1 MYGDGSCANTVACVY
16 GQHTYLSCVSTV
28 ARVYG
33 QNTDLSVSQVMAEKP
48 ASWKKLSAI
57 SQASANPGT
66 MAVKMQRSYHRMDED
81 ETEVDP
87 DDISKGLVG
96 LLFHSYLHHGHLSH
110 PSWSPLMVTPHGHLS
125 HPSWSPSWS
134 PPHGHPS
141 WSPQSP
147 LMVTFMV
154 TPHGH
159 SSWSLLMVT
168 SSWSSPHGHSSWS
181 PPHGHLLMVISSW
194 SLLMVTSSWS
204 PPHGHLPC
212 HDHMSH
218 DQTCALH

>member
-110 PSWSPLMVTPHGHLS
+110 PSWSPLMVTSVTPHGHLHGHLLMVTPHGHLS

-134 PPHGHPS
+134 P
-141 WSPQSP
+141 
-147 LMVTFMV
+147 LMVT
-154 TPHGH
+154 
-159 SSWSLLMVT
+159 
-168 SSWSSPHGHSSWS
+168 PHGHSSWS

-204 PPHGHLPC
+204 SPDGHLLMVTPHGHLLMVTSSWSSPV
-212 HDHMSH
+212 S
-218 DQTCALH
+218 